1 MNNKTITVVAVLALL
16 VVSVSFS
23 GCTIKWPSEDDR
35 MPSSIIAK
43 WIGGNSIS
51 PAGLKVSGQLV
62 DINSNLGIAGKPIAL
77 YGSNDAKFNQP
88 EPTIPDMAK
97 VTEVLL
103 GTKTTDSQGKFTFTL
118 KSSDDKYL
126 VYAVVF
132 QGDEFNSVANYKPSV
147 SVVGGYRALLAMTN
161 QLTKELMTLPS
172 TAFKPGTK
180 VALLATLGT
189 VSLQIKLGRFSTASA
204 TLNSAFLKRMDGYA
218 NSWAPATPKNPNP
231 GAPDNNDYV
240 KTNAAQYTL
249 YYRTYLVVKD
259 CQWLSGSQ
267 DTSLLGAPGDPN
279 APPQS

>member
-1 MNNKTITVVAVLALL
+1 
-16 VVSVSFS
+16 
-23 GCTIKWPSEDDR
+23 

-62 DINSNLGIAGKPIAL
+62 DINSKLGIAGKPIVL
-77 YGSNDAKFNQP
+77 YGSNDAKFDQP

-103 GTKTTDSQGKFTFTL
+103 GTKTTDSEGKFTFTL

-147 SVVGGYRALLAMTN
+147 SVVGGYRALLAITN
-161 QLTKELMTLPS
+161 QLTKELIALPS

-218 NSWAPATPKNPNP
+218 NSWAPATEKTPAIP

-259 CQWLSGSQ
+259 CQLLSGSQ
-267 DTSLLGAPGDPN
+267 DWSVLGAPGDPN